1 MHKSETDVGVPY
13 HGATSSG
20 RRRNRLSLLGDQ
32 IYFVPSKHYSDQE
45 LLLFDLRRYLK
56 VILALQ
62 AVFVITI
69 LVCFGAVWSQLKQYD
84 ILKPQSMNSLNSNI
98 QAITTNAASM
108 TTLAVP
114 IVSNMQFAS
123 NALTA
128 AIAGNMNL
136 TEVNATSAI
145 ARADAGSAASRH
157 MLTFDELPPADV
169 VTSNDLALQDFR
181 FRKMVY
187 KHVTHLLNTTSAK
200 MADFNPGAVSDL
212 LTFIVGGVNYT
223 SINTNF
229 KRVMDDV
236 ERVSHFGVLATTML
250 GIAGQA
256 TNTTLPSPGDLMSM
270 YSQQKA
276 AATPSQATCVQ

>member
-1 MHKSETDVGVPY
+1 MHKSESDVGVAY
-13 HGATSSG
+13 HGPTG
-20 RRRNRLSLLGDQ
+20 RRKNRLSLLGDQ
-32 IYFVPSKHYSDQE
+32 IFFVPSKHYSDQE

-62 AVFVITI
+62 ALFVITI

-98 QAITTNAASM
+98 QAITSNAASM

-145 ARADAGSAASRH
+145 ARADAGSSASHRH
-157 MLTFDELPPADV
+157 MLTFDDLPPADV

-187 KHVTHLLNTTSAK
+187 KHVTHLLNTTNAK

-229 KRVMDDV
+229 KRVMDDM
-236 ERVSHFGVLATTML
+236 ERVSHFGVLATSML
-250 GIAGQA
+250 GIAATA
-256 TNTTLPSPGDLMSM
+256 TNTTLPSPGDLMNM
-270 YSQQKA
+270 YTQQKA
-276 AATPSQATCVQ
+276 AASPAPASCVQ